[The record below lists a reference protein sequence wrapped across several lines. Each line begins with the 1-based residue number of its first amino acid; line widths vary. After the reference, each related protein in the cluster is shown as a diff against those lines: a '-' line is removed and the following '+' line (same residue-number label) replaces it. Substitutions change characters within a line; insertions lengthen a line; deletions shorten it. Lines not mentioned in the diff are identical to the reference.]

1 MRISISQIPKR
12 AKKRVKKWIINTFFG
27 WIVGLLTGVAVEVR
41 KLEHKRCVNVK
52 ERCGY
57 RLDDKNCYALTRFS
71 LYVFGMSLKTEK

>member
-1 MRISISQIPKR
+1 MDHKHIFRMDSWVTDRCSC
-12 AKKRVKKWIINTFFG
+12 G
-27 WIVGLLTGVAVEVR
+27 EVR